1 MAISR
6 QGITIQQQVAQG
18 NALAISNANINY
30 HKVLA
35 ADGDKVVINFESLLT
50 QYRYFLKKHIVILTL
65 TDEQYLNYRFKPKS
79 LSYDLYGTIEMASML
94 LTINNVVSVSEF
106 DFKKVKVFDSGIKDF
121 INEVLNKEK
130 AKITANKSEVT
141 TDLK

>member
-94 LTINNVVSVSEF
+94 LSINNVVSVSEF

>member
-1 MAISR
+1 M
-6 QGITIQQQVAQG
+6 AQG

-94 LTINNVVSVSEF
+94 LSINNVVSVSEF

>member
-65 TDEQYLNYRFKPKS
+65 TDDQYLNYRFKPKS

-94 LTINNVVSVSEF
+94 LSINNVVSVSEF

>member
-35 ADGDKVVINFESLLT
+35 ADGDKVVINFDSLLT

-65 TDEQYLNYRFKPKS
+65 TDDQYLNYRFKPKS

-94 LTINNVVSVSEF
+94 LSINNVVSVSEF

>member
-65 TDEQYLNYRFKPKS
+65 R
-79 LSYDLYGTIEMASML
+79 
-94 LTINNVVSVSEF
+94 
-106 DFKKVKVFDSGIKDF
+106 
-121 INEVLNKEK
+121 
-130 AKITANKSEVT
+130 
-141 TDLK
+141 

>member
-1 MAISR
+1 
-6 QGITIQQQVAQG
+6 
-18 NALAISNANINY
+18 
-30 HKVLA
+30 
-35 ADGDKVVINFESLLT
+35 
-50 QYRYFLKKHIVILTL
+50 
-65 TDEQYLNYRFKPKS
+65 
-79 LSYDLYGTIEMASML
+79 MASML
-94 LTINNVVSVSEF
+94 LSINNVVSVSEF

>member
-1 MAISR
+1 MALSR

-65 TDEQYLNYRFKPKS
+65 TDDQYLNYRFKPKS

-94 LTINNVVSVSEF
+94 LSINNVVSVSEF

>member
-65 TDEQYLNYRFKPKS
+65 TDDQYLNYRFKPKS

-94 LTINNVVSVSEF
+94 LSINNVVSVSEF

-130 AKITANKSEVT
+130 AKITANKSEIT

>member
-94 LTINNVVSVSEF
+94 LSINNVVSVSEF

-130 AKITANKSEVT
+130 AKITANKSEIT

>member
-35 ADGDKVVINFESLLT
+35 ADGDKVVIKFESLLT

-94 LTINNVVSVSEF
+94 LSINNVVSVSEF

>member
-94 LTINNVVSVSEF
+94 LSINNVVSVSEF

-141 TDLK
+141 ADLK